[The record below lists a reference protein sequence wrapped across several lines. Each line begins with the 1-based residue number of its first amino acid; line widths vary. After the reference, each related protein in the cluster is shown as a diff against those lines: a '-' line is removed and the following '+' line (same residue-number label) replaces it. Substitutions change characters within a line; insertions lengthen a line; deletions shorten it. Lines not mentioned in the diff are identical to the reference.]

1 MNISGYFN
9 RCLRRRKALT
19 LGGTPVLLCSAGHHM
34 ISTTDSIPRQQ
45 SAAASPLRPVLM
57 IAFHFPPSTA
67 TGARR
72 PFRFARYLRD
82 YGYLLHVITQVP
94 QSSPSPWK
102 HTTQAPGSSSIPRRV
117 AIGSK
122 AAKILQ
128 RFLPY
133 NDQLPWVAHAVET
146 ATHVIARE
154 RPVAIISTSPPIACH
169 LAAWLCSRWYG
180 LPWIADFRD
189 PLYGNPSRNRSWGWI
204 WDAPV
209 DRLIIS
215 KAAAVIANTDA
226 AADMLRTRYPR
237 MAHKIHLVWNGYDPE
252 QIIGPLPLP
261 KRSYRLL
268 VHAGS
273 LYGQRHPTALLAS
286 LHRLISSG
294 KLNSTQL
301 KIRLVGELYENDR
314 WIAESKFSELI
325 RLGCVEHTAGAVTAD
340 EAVREMAES
349 DYLLL
354 LDLNDRNIGLQVP
367 AKIFEYIRIGRP
379 ILAFTG
385 RNSPVERILSQSGIR
400 HICLHGDSP
409 AEEIDRQLLS
419 LLDLPPMP
427 LKPSAWFE
435 EQFNGAKQSEALAR
449 ILDEVLR
456 CSPVST
462 Y

>member
-1 MNISGYFN
+1 M
-9 RCLRRRKALT
+9 L
-19 LGGTPVLLCSAGHHM
+19 
-34 ISTTDSIPRQQ
+34 STTDSTPLQQ
-45 SAAASPLRPVLM
+45 SAALSFLKPVLM

-72 PFRFARYLRD
+72 PFRFARYLRN

-94 QSSPSPWK
+94 QSPPSPWE
-102 HTTQAPGSSSIPRRV
+102 HSTEAPGSSHIPKRA

-133 NDQLPWVAHAVET
+133 NDQLPWVAHAVEA
-146 ATHVIARE
+146 ATHLVASQ

-204 WDAPV
+204 WDAPI
-209 DRLIIS
+209 DRLVIS

-237 MAHKIHLVWNGYDPE
+237 MSHKIHLVWNGYDPE
-252 QIIGPLPLP
+252 QIIEPLPLP
-261 KRSYRLL
+261 ERSYRLL

-273 LYGQRHPTALLAS
+273 LYGQRHPTALFAS
-286 LHRLISSG
+286 LHRLITSG
-294 KLNSTQL
+294 KVDPAQVRV
-301 KIRLVGELYENDR
+301 KLVGEFYENDR
-314 WIAESKFSELI
+314 WITESKFSELV
-325 RLGCVEHTAGAVTAD
+325 RLGCVEHTGAVTAN

-354 LDLNDRNIGLQVP
+354 LDLNDRGIGLQVP
-367 AKIFEYIRIGRP
+367 AKIFEYVRIGRP

-385 RNSPVERILSQSGIR
+385 RNSPVERILRQSGIR

-409 AEEIDRQLLS
+409 AEEIDQQLLS
-419 LLDLPPMP
+419 LLAFPATP
-427 LKPSAWFE
+427 LKPSIWFE

-449 ILDEVLR
+449 ILDEILR
-456 CSPVST
+456 CSPVNS